1 VNLTALREP
10 AQAWEKLV
18 LGSMLVLDAHDW
30 RGDERV
36 ADVGSGGGVPGIP
49 LKIALPGLEMT
60 LVESDHKKAAFLRDA
75 IDALQLAG
83 ASVEARRAEELGRDP
98 RHRATYDV
106 VVTRA
111 AAKAPVAAEYCMPL
125 LRVGGVLLAQAR
137 SEDYRV
143 AARALGQLGGRM
155 RKSVGGVVVVGKG
168 RPTPDGFP
176 RRVGVPAKK
185 PL

>member
-1 VNLTALREP
+1 MREP

-18 LGSMLVLDAHDW
+18 LGSMTLLDAHDW

-36 ADVGSGGGVPGIP
+36 ADIGSGGGLPGIP
-49 LKIALPGLEMT
+49 LKIAMPGLRMT
-60 LVESDHKKAAFLRDA
+60 LVESDQKKAAFLRDA
-75 IDALQLAG
+75 VEALQLANTT
-83 ASVEARRAEELGRDP
+83 VEARRAEELGRDP
-98 RHRATYDV
+98 QHRAGYDV

-137 SEDYRV
+137 SEDYRA

-155 RKSVGGVVVVGKG
+155 RKTVGGVVVIGKG
-168 RPTPDGFP
+168 RTTPDSFP